1 MKIEKIDLSQERL
14 IITYM
19 IVSTPFLEG
28 VSKLAKTSLFESKY
42 ARFLSEWVLEYWERY
57 KQAPGKNIQDV
68 YHQKVK
74 KVRNDDVKEL
84 ISVFLVR
91 LSKEYQQTSETTNV
105 SFLLTTALR
114 FFRVQSLKEAKER
127 LESAIVEDDPEK
139 GEHVIATYSRIEE
152 KRGNGVFL
160 LNDAKAI
167 VKALAQEDEV
177 LLRLPGFLGEVVGP
191 LSRSDF
197 VAFMAPFKRGKS
209 WWSWYVAQVGVFY
222 GLKCACFNFEISER
236 KYNRRGWVSMMGQPM
251 KDKEVMIPFFESVG
265 NNEFC
270 VSIEYKKMEGLKKSI
285 KDIEK
290 EQKKLRMQFRSG
302 NVFLSTSASA
312 SKKVEDIEKELD
324 NLAYYDHYIPDMIVV
339 DSPDLMLFDKRIR
352 EPRLQIDE
360 VWKGLRR
367 ISTERNLLIVA
378 PTHTNKK
385 TLDRDV
391 KEGDSTEDMMKM
403 AHVTKSLG
411 INLNDTDRAMSAVR
425 ISHIVDREEKKMMKQ
440 ALVLQ
445 CIDLGLVHIDS
456 KDVNTVVGL
465 KE

>member
-167 VKALAQEDEV
+167 VKA
-177 LLRLPGFLGEVVGP
+177 
-191 LSRSDF
+191 
-197 VAFMAPFKRGKS
+197 
-209 WWSWYVAQVGVFY
+209 
-222 GLKCACFNFEISER
+222 
-236 KYNRRGWVSMMGQPM
+236 
-251 KDKEVMIPFFESVG
+251 
-265 NNEFC
+265 
-270 VSIEYKKMEGLKKSI
+270 
-285 KDIEK
+285 
-290 EQKKLRMQFRSG
+290 
-302 NVFLSTSASA
+302 
-312 SKKVEDIEKELD
+312 
-324 NLAYYDHYIPDMIVV
+324 
-339 DSPDLMLFDKRIR
+339 
-352 EPRLQIDE
+352 
-360 VWKGLRR
+360 
-367 ISTERNLLIVA
+367 
-378 PTHTNKK
+378 
-385 TLDRDV
+385 
-391 KEGDSTEDMMKM
+391 
-403 AHVTKSLG
+403 
-411 INLNDTDRAMSAVR
+411 
-425 ISHIVDREEKKMMKQ
+425 
-440 ALVLQ
+440 
-445 CIDLGLVHIDS
+445 
-456 KDVNTVVGL
+456 
-465 KE
+465 